1 MDRSST
7 GHENG
12 AANGV
17 AENQNGQ
24 KVPVCPIGEPK
35 PQNAPSNSENGEGPA
50 NGSSSSDLPGKVVNQ
65 NPAVVVAASELHVNR
80 AQTNKNPVV
89 LETKPNNDTGSK
101 LRLSGHVTRSKTGT
115 RKKTKRVSAQ
125 NDDFPTFFIN
135 HLRNHEF

>member
-7 GHENG
+7 GQENG

-24 KVPVCPIGEPK
+24 KVPVCPIDESK

-50 NGSSSSDLPGKVVNQ
+50 NGSSSSDLPGTVVNQ
-65 NPAVVVAASELHVNR
+65 NPAAVVVAASELHVNR
-80 AQTNKNPVV
+80 AQTNKNPAV
-89 LETKPNNDTGSK
+89 LETKPNNDNGSK

-115 RKKTKRVSAQ
+115 RKKTKRVSGQ
-125 NDDFPTFFIN
+125 NANGVPTFFY
-135 HLRNHEF
+135 